1 MLGCFVMGN
10 NLDISKIDICKL
22 NSSVFE
28 RKEVLGYDLL
38 NEIIS
43 ILDDIGCLN
52 KHIKN
57 IFITNPFVFNQST
70 KEIKKVIE
78 LFYKIGLDNLW
89 FIFDSDPYLLNNKCN
104 FYKRIYDRLK
114 KEDKSLKEIANYF
127 YYELREVI

>member
-1 MLGCFVMGN
+1 MDVLIKYGFTIEEIKIIMDSN
-10 NLDISKIDICKL
+10 YDFDMIKDKDI
-22 NSSVFE
+22 
-28 RKEVLGYDLL
+28 
-38 NEIIS
+38 NELIS

-127 YYELREVI
+127 YYELKEVI

>member
-1 MLGCFVMGN
+1 MDVLIKYGFTIEEIKIIMDSN
-10 NLDISKIDICKL
+10 YDFDMIKDKDI
-22 NSSVFE
+22 
-28 RKEVLGYDLL
+28 
-38 NEIIS
+38 NELIS

-57 IFITNPFVFNQST
+57 IFITNPFIFNQSV
-70 KEIKKVIE
+70 KEIKKIIE
-78 LFYKIGLDNLW
+78 FFYKIDLDNLW

-127 YYELREVI
+127 YYELKEVI